1 MAREA
6 TLLYLAVSLTHRHK
20 SLHGRPLPYYN
31 PAMRILIADDESIIR
46 MGLKSILQELGHEV
60 LPATNGREALEMA
73 RRHQPD
79 LAILD
84 IKMPFTDGLQAA
96 KTLARTQPMPILLLT
111 AFSEQDLIDKASD
124 LPIHGYLIKPV
135 KPEEL
140 SAAIAVATKR
150 FLDSQILK
158 EEADKLADAL
168 ETRKLLD
175 KAKARLMATGLSEE
189 EAYRTLQQQARNG
202 RISLRAVATAIL
214 KQKPS

>member
-1 MAREA
+1 
-6 TLLYLAVSLTHRHK
+6 
-20 SLHGRPLPYYN
+20 
-31 PAMRILIADDESIIR
+31 MRILIADDESIIR

-60 LPATNGREALEMA
+60 LAATNGREALEMA
-73 RRHQPD
+73 RRHHPD
-79 LAILD
+79 LAIFD

-96 KTLARTQPMPILLLT
+96 KTLSSSQPMPILLLT

-140 SAAIAVATKR
+140 AAAIAVATKR
-150 FLDSQILK
+150 FHDSQVLK

-175 KAKARLMATGLSEE
+175 KAKARLMASGLSEE
-189 EAYRTLQQQARNG
+189 EAYKTLQQQARNG

>member
-1 MAREA
+1 
-6 TLLYLAVSLTHRHK
+6 
-20 SLHGRPLPYYN
+20 
-31 PAMRILIADDESIIR
+31 MRILIADDESIIR

-60 LPATNGREALEMA
+60 LAATNGREALEMA
-73 RRHQPD
+73 RRHRPD

-140 SAAIAVATKR
+140 SAAITVAYKR
-150 FLDSQILK
+150 FLDNQALK

-202 RISLRAVATAIL
+202 RISLRAVATTIL